1 MPVVEKTHGGRVVL
15 RAIGRQLSVGDRAE
29 VSDEL
34 AAYLC
39 DDRGDFAV
47 VDDVGATEGETD
59 DDTVGQEDGPPDAG
73 GPIPAPSEHSVK
85 DLRDKLSDIDDIDVL
100 AAVYDAEDAGKD
112 RDSAIDA
119 IQSRI
124 NAVKED

>member
-1 MPVVEKTHGGRVVL
+1 MPTVEKTHGGRVVL
-15 RAIGRQLSVGDRAE
+15 RTIGRQLSVGDRAE

-39 DDRGDFAV
+39 DERGDFAV
-47 VDDVGATEGETD
+47 VDDAGATEDETD

-73 GPIPAPSEHSVK
+73 GPIPDPSEHSVK

>member
-1 MPVVEKTHGGRVVL
+1 MPTVEKTHGGRVVL

-47 VDDVGATEGETD
+47 VDDAGATEDETD
-59 DDTVGQEDGPPDAG
+59 DDAVGQEDGPPDAR
-73 GPIPAPSEHSVK
+73 GPIPDPSEHSVK
-85 DLRDKLSDIDDIDVL
+85 DLSDKLSDIDDIDVL